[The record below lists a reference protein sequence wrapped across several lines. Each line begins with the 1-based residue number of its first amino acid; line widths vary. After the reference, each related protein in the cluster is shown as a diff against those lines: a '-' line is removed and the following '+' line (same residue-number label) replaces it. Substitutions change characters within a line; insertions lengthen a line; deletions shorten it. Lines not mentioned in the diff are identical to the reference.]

1 MIRHQQA
8 YQIDALTDWKGSI
21 HQAVLVFQNTHGV
34 YPNIFECNEHTGA
47 QFDFLVNND
56 LRERDYIRYSGK
68 GSPPKSGDELLLS
81 GFHSE
86 NYQLEFAT
94 DAELPDMVFRLVY
107 DDEPE
112 WDRSENDEIVRA
124 SLNLSEPRDLAE

>member
-8 YQIDALTDWKGSI
+8 YKIDALTDWKGSI
-21 HQAVLVFQNTHGV
+21 HEAVLAFHTRHDV

-68 GSPPKSGDELLLS
+68 GIPTKSGDELLLT
-81 GFHSE
+81 GFHGE

-112 WDRSENDEIVRA
+112 WDRSANDEIVGA
-124 SLNLSEPRDLAE
+124 SLNLSKPRDTAE